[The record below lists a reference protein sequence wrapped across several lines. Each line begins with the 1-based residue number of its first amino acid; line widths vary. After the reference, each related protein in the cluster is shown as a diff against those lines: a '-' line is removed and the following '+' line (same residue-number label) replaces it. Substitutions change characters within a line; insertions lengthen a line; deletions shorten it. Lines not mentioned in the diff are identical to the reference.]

1 MTREATDK
9 ICVGSVFPI
18 CSFEHMWF
26 MTVHIIII
34 TNTQVARVV
43 DVILI
48 IFNFNTTPNNRSLKK
63 KEKRKHSRRRRSH
76 AVRHL

>member
-34 TNTQVARVV
+34 TNTQVASGRCYI
-43 DVILI
+43 DY
-48 IFNFNTTPNNRSLKK
+48 FQFQYNTQ
-63 KEKRKHSRRRRSH
+63 
-76 AVRHL
+76 